1 MVEITKAPLAK
12 EEIKLKREVELK
24 YWELGIEADPYPD
37 QWKLNFFDKIN
48 YWLHNGAKYSKVVFT
63 IINLI
68 TKIGI
73 TMSTSNDKK
82 TTRAGIVKAIIAA
95 LMIVVNIFF
104 SVDLPEGAQD
114 VLITAVLAVWGA
126 IELFQGFFTNKPD
139 EDGK

>member
-1 MVEITKAPLAK
+1 MVEITKAPMVK
-12 EEIKLKREVELK
+12 EPLELKRQVKLQYRELVT
-24 YWELGIEADPYPD
+24 LTDPYPD

-139 EDGK
+139 EDK